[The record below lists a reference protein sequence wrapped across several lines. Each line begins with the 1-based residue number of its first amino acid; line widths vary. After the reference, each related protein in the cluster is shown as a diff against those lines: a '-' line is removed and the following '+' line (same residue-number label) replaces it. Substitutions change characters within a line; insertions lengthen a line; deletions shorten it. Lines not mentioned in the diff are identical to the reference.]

1 MNSSGM
7 GTRPQVPRAAEG
19 RPPGPDNVMIVRDA
33 LRTALVRGDYADR
46 PLPGEH
52 ELQRVFGAS
61 RATVRR
67 ALDILRDEGM
77 IKRLRGSGTLVGIE
91 KIPHRDI
98 GFKGLGGPG
107 SSIVHI
113 VAERRVI
120 KVPDMVADL
129 LGVGIDEP
137 ILYLRRK
144 TITGTGQIV
153 SMFTSYL
160 TLPLAEPLADPAAD
174 LSGEYYGTLES
185 LIGRRLRENT
195 MVLEAVQADDITAH
209 EMEIESGAPVFRYE
223 RVLLL
228 DVDEPL
234 EFGVG
239 FQRGDRIRLLLDGT
253 RP

>member
-1 MNSSGM
+1 MNSSSTGE
-7 GTRPQVPRAAEG
+7 RWEVPRAAEG
-19 RPPGPDNVMIVRDA
+19 RAPGPDNVMIVRDA
-33 LRTALVRGDYADR
+33 LRAALARGDYADQ
-46 PLPGEH
+46 PIPTES
-52 ELQRVFGAS
+52 ELQRIFGAS

-77 IKRLRGSGTLVGIE
+77 IIRLRGSGTLVGIE
-91 KIPHRDI
+91 KIPHRDL

-120 KVPDMVADL
+120 KVPDLIADL
-129 LGVGIDEP
+129 LGIGYEKP

-144 TITGTGQIV
+144 TITATGQTV
-153 SMFTSYL
+153 AMFSSYL
-160 TLPLAEPLADPAAD
+160 KLPLAEPLADPVAD

-185 LIGRRLRENT
+185 LIGRRLREHT
-195 MVLEAVQADDITAH
+195 MVLEAVRADDITAR
-209 EMEIESGAPVFRYE
+209 EMAIESGAPVFRYE

-239 FQRGDRIRLLLDGT
+239 FQRGDRIRLLLSGT
-253 RP
+253 RA